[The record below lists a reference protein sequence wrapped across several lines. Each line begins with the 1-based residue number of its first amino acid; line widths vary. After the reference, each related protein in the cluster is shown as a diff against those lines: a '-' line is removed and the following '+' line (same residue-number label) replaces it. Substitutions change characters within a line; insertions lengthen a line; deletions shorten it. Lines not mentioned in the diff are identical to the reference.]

1 MHLMFNNA
9 LLYNRNNRG
18 IVEEVENLRKFYVKE
33 FDELDMRVRKN
44 ILSEEFPRVEERDP
58 LIDGRREEKLKEVWT
73 EERKKE
79 LGMMI

>member
-1 MHLMFNNA
+1 
-9 LLYNRNNRG
+9 
-18 IVEEVENLRKFYVKE
+18 
-33 FDELDMRVRKN
+33 MRIRKN

-58 LIDGRREEKLKEVWT
+58 LIDGRSDEKLKEVWT